1 MHDPL
6 VHSVINNPL
15 ARTVFDSPGLK
26 LISLPWPWLLALKLQ
41 RFTIIDQAD
50 IVAILQYENLV
61 YGPDY
66 SLVVSEIETVLRREC
81 PVMDY
86 DHFPQL
92 VLTEWRMRIYDCVKR
107 ASFGGRG
114 DEEPVEPMSFVAL

>member
-41 RFTIIDQAD
+41 RFTINDQAD

-61 YGPDY
+61 YGSDY
-66 SLVVSEIETVLRREC
+66 SVVVSEIESVLRREC
-81 PVMDY
+81 HVLDY

-107 ASFGGRG
+107 ASFGDRK